1 MNKIIISLCIIA
13 IFACSIITV
22 GCTKQQDTIIGLDK
36 NGNPIEVYKI
46 PEPEFCL
53 NPRCVVIV
61 EGCEYFVF
69 RTYGCCGF
77 IHKGNCKNP
86 IHIHN
91 GGNHE

>member
-1 MNKIIISLCIIA
+1 MKKMILSFCIVGIS
-13 IFACSIITV
+13 ACMFILV
-22 GCTKQQDTIIGLDK
+22 GCNNNDEVITGLDK

-69 RTYGCCGF
+69 RTYGCREF